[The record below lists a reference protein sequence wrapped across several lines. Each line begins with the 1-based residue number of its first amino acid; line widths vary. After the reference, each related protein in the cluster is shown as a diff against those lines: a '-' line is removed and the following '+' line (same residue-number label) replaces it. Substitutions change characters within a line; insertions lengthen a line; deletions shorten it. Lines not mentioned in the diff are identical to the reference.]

1 MAAPA
6 DIAVCPGCGSRLP
19 AVEGPVHAY
28 MTSSPACWA
37 AFNAVIAREFEDP
50 DLMPIHRLT
59 VDAWAI

>member
-1 MAAPA
+1 LAGPA

-37 AFNAVIAREFEDP
+37 AFNAVIAREFGNP

-59 VDAWAI
+59 VDA